1 MADAEDVSQFVTEQA
16 VPEPGEVEDD
26 HEAVTSGLDIASE
39 AGESGIAEIPRY
51 VLQRVK
57 LVYGLRW
64 LPCHARKRIT
74 LK

>member
-1 MADAEDVSQFVTEQA
+1 MLDPEDISQL
-16 VPEPGEVEDD
+16 VPEETVAEAREVEDD
-26 HEAVTSGLDIASE
+26 HEAVASGLDIASE
-39 AGESGIAEIPRY
+39 AGKSGIAEIPRY